1 MAILVEKVMVF
12 LKVWL
17 LAWFPA
23 IIFWSLRMNGR
34 ALLGA
39 YDLAI
44 IKASSQGAVDPVPV
58 ILGCGLFISKGPQI
72 QFFWAVI

>member
-1 MAILVEKVMVF
+1 
-12 LKVWL
+12 
-17 LAWFPA
+17 
-23 IIFWSLRMNGR
+23 MNGR